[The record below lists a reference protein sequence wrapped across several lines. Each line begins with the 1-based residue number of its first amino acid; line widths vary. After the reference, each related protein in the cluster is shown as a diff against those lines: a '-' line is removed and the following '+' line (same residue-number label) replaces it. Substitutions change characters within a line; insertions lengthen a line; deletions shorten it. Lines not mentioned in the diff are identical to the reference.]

1 MTRTADFSYSK
12 IPRVNFALRRR
23 SKVRLRQKMTD
34 TTRMPAQRCG
44 APGCFKPRFHVG
56 LHQAEEEWARI
67 NTCGVAMKLELNR
80 RQRLKDGA
88 SRRPARSPARSLEA
102 PAPAPAPEPE
112 QEAEDD
118 AEVPTPNVKMAP
130 TFSAAATV
138 AAEKYEAAE
147 RKMAR
152 LKTVFVLLSVW
163 AVAATATAAAAALS
177 VPLPTDHVVRG
188 ATASLR
194 ALVLLSV

>member
-1 MTRTADFSYSK
+1 
-12 IPRVNFALRRR
+12 
-23 SKVRLRQKMTD
+23 
-34 TTRMPAQRCG
+34 MPAQRCG

-56 LHQAEEEWARI
+56 LHEPEEEWARL

-88 SRRPARSPARSLEA
+88 SRRPARSPARSLE
-102 PAPAPAPEPE
+102 APAPAPEPE

-152 LKTVFVLLSVW
+152 LKTGFVLLSVW
-163 AVAATATAAAAALS
+163 AVAATATATAAALS
-177 VPLPTDHVVRG
+177 VPLPTDHVMRG

-194 ALVLLSV
+194 ALVLLSM

>member
-1 MTRTADFSYSK
+1 
-12 IPRVNFALRRR
+12 
-23 SKVRLRQKMTD
+23 
-34 TTRMPAQRCG
+34 MPAQRCG

-56 LHQAEEEWARI
+56 LHEPEEEWARI
-67 NTCGVAMKLELNR
+67 NSSGVAMKLELNR
-80 RQRLKDGA
+80 RQRQKDGA
-88 SRRPARSPARSLEA
+88 SRRPVRSPARSLEAPATAPA

-118 AEVPTPNVKMAP
+118 SEVPTPNVKMAP

-194 ALVLLSV
+194 ALVLLSM